1 MRLRLLIVSL
11 AAAIAGTVPAGA
23 AAGGGSFRIIEA
35 RSLFPDRAF
44 VLSLPAEARLAASQV
59 RVLENGKPVSGLS
72 VTPSGGGSARQFGVV
87 LLIDASESMQGQAIS
102 GAMAA
107 ARAFASKRARL
118 EQLAVIAFNRRS
130 NVLLPFTDD
139 GPAIHAALAR
149 NPKLVYG
156 THIYDGV
163 GAALKLL
170 ADAHIRAGAIVVLS
184 DGADTGSRASEAAAA
199 AAARAAHV
207 RVFTVGL
214 QSPRFEPRALRR
226 LASDANGQY
235 SLASSPEDLRG
246 IYAALGSK
254 FAREYVLSYRSAAG
268 PGERVAVSVRV
279 KGLPGLAVSGYE
291 TPAVDEHGGAH
302 GGSTYEESL
311 WHKLW
316 ASSFMMIFVAFLVA
330 SLVALAVMVIVG
342 SRRRGT
348 LRKRMAQFVSIPEV
362 QDEDRPVAVLTERVE
377 DQTERILGRTRLWG
391 RFLDELELSGISWSP
406 RRVVLFTFIGTFL
419 SIWFVSLVTGS
430 TLVALLGFV
439 IPFAVR
445 GVIRRKVARKRMQ
458 FAEQL
463 PDNLQVLSSALRAG
477 HSFIGALSVVV
488 EDAPDPSR
496 SEFRRVI
503 ADEQLGVSLE
513 DALHVVVERMDSRE
527 LEQVALVAAV
537 QRSSGGNTAEVLD
550 RVTETIRERFELRRT
565 VQTLTAQG
573 RLSRWVVS
581 ILPLFLLSAITLIN
595 PGYMSA
601 LYGSGGGR
609 IALVVAALMVIGGSL
624 VIKRI
629 VNIKV

>member
-1 MRLRLLIVSL
+1 MKLRLLLISL
-11 AAAIAGTVPAGA
+11 AAAIAGAVPAGA
-23 AAGGGSFRIIEA
+23 TAAAPFRLVEA
-35 RSLFPDRAF
+35 RSPFPERAF
-44 VLSLPAEARLAASQV
+44 VLSLPAEARLSAGQV
-59 RVLENGKPVSGLS
+59 RVLENGKPVSDLA
-72 VTPSGGGSARQFGVV
+72 VTPSGGGSVRQFGVV
-87 LLIDASESMQGQAIS
+87 LLIDASDSMQGRAID
-102 GAMAA
+102 GAMVA
-107 ARAFASKRARL
+107 ARAFASKRARQ
-118 EQLAVIAFNRRS
+118 EQLAVIAFNRS
-130 NVLLPFTDD
+130 PNVLLPFTDD
-139 GPAIHAALAR
+139 GAAINAALAR
-149 NPKLVYG
+149 QPKLAYG

-170 ADAHIRAGAIVVLS
+170 DEAHIRAGSIIVLS

-214 QSPRFEPRALRR
+214 QSLRFEPRALRR
-226 LASDANGQY
+226 LAADANGQY
-235 SLASSPEDLRG
+235 SLATSPEQLQA

-254 FAREYVLSYRSAAG
+254 FAREYVLSYRSAVG
-268 PGERVAVSVRV
+268 PGERVAVAVRV
-279 KGLPGLAVSGYE
+279 KGLPGLAVSGYM
-291 TPAVDEHGGAH
+291 TPSADAGHSGHGAAD
-302 GGSTYEESL
+302 YQESL
-311 WHKLW
+311 WHRLW
-316 ASSFMMIFVAFLVA
+316 ASSLTMILVAFLVA
-330 SLVALAVMVIVG
+330 SLVALAVMAVVG

-348 LRKRMAQFVSIPEV
+348 LRKRMAQFVSIPEA
-362 QDEDRPVAVLTERVE
+362 QDEERPVALLSDRVEEETERL
-377 DQTERILGRTRLWG
+377 LGRTRLWG
-391 RFLDELELSGISWSP
+391 RFLDELELSGITWSP
-406 RRVVLFTFIGTFL
+406 RRIVLFTFIGTFL
-419 SIWFVSLVTGS
+419 SIWFLSLVTGS
-430 TLVALLGFV
+430 TLVAFLGLA
-439 IPFAVR
+439 IPFGVR
-445 GVIRRKVARKRMQ
+445 GVIGRKVARKRLQ

-488 EDAPDPSR
+488 EDAPEPSR

-503 ADEQLGVSLE
+503 ADEQLGVPLE

-565 VQTLTAQG
+565 VRTLTAQG

-595 PGYMSA
+595 PGYMSS

-609 IALVVAALMVIGGSL
+609 IALAVAALMVIAGSL

>member
-1 MRLRLLIVSL
+1 MRLRLLIVL
-11 AAAIAGTVPAGA
+11 TAAIVACATAGA
-23 AAGGGSFRIIEA
+23 ATGAGSFRIVEA
-35 RSLFPDRAF
+35 RSLFPERAF
-44 VLSLPAEARLAASQV
+44 VLSLPTETRLSASQV
-59 RVLENGKPVSGLS
+59 RVLENGRPVSDFSL
-72 VTPSGGGSARQFGVV
+72 TPSGGGARQFGVV
-87 LLIDASESMQGQAIS
+87 LLIDASDSMQGQAIS

-107 ARAFASKRARL
+107 ARAFASERARQ
-118 EQLAVIAFNRRS
+118 EQLAVIAFNRS
-130 NVLLPFTDD
+130 PNVLLHFTDD
-139 GPAIHAALAR
+139 SAAINAALAQ
-149 NPKLVYG
+149 NPKLAYG

-170 ADAHIRAGAIVVLS
+170 GDAHIRAGAIIVLS

-214 QSPRFEPRALRR
+214 ESLKFEPRALRR

-235 SLASSPEDLRG
+235 SLASSPKDLRG
-246 IYAALGSK
+246 IYAALGAK

-268 PGERVAVSVRV
+268 AGERVAVSVRV
-279 KGLPGLAVSGYE
+279 QGLPGLAVSGYE
-291 TPAVDEHGGAH
+291 TPSPETHGH
-302 GGSTYEESL
+302 NGSTYEKSL

-316 ASSFMMIFVAFLVA
+316 ESNLTMIFVAFLVS
-330 SLVALAVMVIVG
+330 SLVALAVMAIVG

-348 LRKRMAQFVSIPEV
+348 LRKRMAQFVSIPE
-362 QDEDRPVAVLTERVE
+362 QEEERPVAVLTGRVE
-377 DQTERILGRTRLWG
+377 EETERLLGRTRLWG
-391 RFLDELELSGISWSP
+391 RFLDELELSGITWSP
-406 RRVVLFTFIGTFL
+406 RRLVLFTFIGTFL
-419 SIWFVSLVTGS
+419 SIWFLSLVTGS

-439 IPFAVR
+439 VPFAVR
-445 GVIRRKVARKRMQ
+445 GLIRRRVAKKRLQ

-488 EDAPDPSR
+488 EDAPEPSR

-503 ADEQLGVSLE
+503 ADEQLGVPLE
-513 DALHVVVERMDSRE
+513 DALHVVVERMESRE

-565 VQTLTAQG
+565 VRTLTAQG

-581 ILPLFLLSAITLIN
+581 ILPVFLLAMITLIN
-595 PGYMSA
+595 PGYMHVLYSSA
-601 LYGSGGGR
+601 GGR
-609 IALVVAALMVIGGSL
+609 VALVFAALMVIAGSL